1 MNYREILIRLMSMT
15 SPYVYDDEESFL
27 EMLRKFYKY
36 LHDLTIATKEISENV
51 EEVKTE
57 MSNFEAEINQKI
69 EDINELLAQYD
80 IKIERIRN
88 ELYTYVNGEIVNL
101 RNYVDTQDNL
111 LNEKIRQIEIGNIK
125 IFDPT
130 TGLYSPLQIVIDN
143 LYDMNR
149 ANALTAS
156 EYDALELS
164 ATAYDGYD
172 LTAREYDIN
181 GKSLLV

>member
-69 EDINELLAQYD
+69 KDINELLAQYD

-111 LNEKIRQIEIGNIK
+111 LNEKIRQIEIGNIN

-130 TGLYSPLQIVIDN
+130 TGLLSPLQLVIDN
-143 LYDMNR
+143 IYDMNR

-156 EYDALELS
+156 EYDALELT
-164 ATAYDGYD
+164 ATAYDGHD